1 MQKVIHRMDMN
12 YGFYGSLFRS
22 GSRQTFFSS
31 QMVRYTDLY
40 GSTVLN
46 LLYYP
51 FSYMFRAP
59 PMLLPHESTIT
70 HVASNISTVNTTK
83 PSESVSSG
91 LSEAASGNAAAAVAG
106 GTGSSR
112 YQHEEFVN
120 HAQKA
125 DCFHA
130 YVYCSTN
137 GGVSG
142 GGCVSGG
149 SGGVVQSASFTPG
162 ENAPFFSG
170 EINREVERDQN
181 YAAAL
186 EAKVLHVRIVYSIL
200 GVSRKSN

>member
-1 MQKVIHRMDMN
+1 MN

-59 PMLLPHESTIT
+59 PMLLPHESTVT

-91 LSEAASGNAAAAVAG
+91 LSEAASGNAAAAAAAG

-120 HAQKA
+120 HPQKA

-130 YVYCSTN
+130 YVSYSTN

-186 EAKVLHVRIVYSIL
+186 EAKVLHVRIVYMYTYSLL
-200 GVSRKSN
+200 GVSRKRN

>member
-59 PMLLPHESTIT
+59 PMLLPHESTVT

-91 LSEAASGNAAAAVAG
+91 LSEAASGSAAAAAAG

-112 YQHEEFVN
+112 YQHEEIVN
-120 HAQKA
+120 HPQKA

-130 YVYCSTN
+130 YVSYSTN

-186 EAKVLHVRIVYSIL
+186 EAKVLQFTRTHCIFIF
-200 GVSRKSN
+200 KSQP